1 MTLTLR
7 DKIILLVLLFSVSI
21 YLGYMAVMN
30 LDFAYIACLW
40 GNNENDFTYRYV
52 ERDYDFEEEI
62 IETEQHFWEEYIQ
75 KKVEPPFV
83 EKPDMVMD
91 CLKKY
96 TEPADMKLSKMALP
110 NSFEADLI
118 KLVALKDKK
127 SKLDAEVRMLDSEIK
142 QLSVPI
148 IESMGPVCESE
159 LSVPGKR
166 FYVSYK
172 PQTRTCISAD
182 KLKKLAIHHKSV
194 YDEYVSTSESRC
206 LKVKEMKVS

>member
-1 MTLTLR
+1 MR
-7 DKIILLVLLFSVSI
+7 H
-21 YLGYMAVMN
+21 YLAVMN

-40 GNNENDFTYRYV
+40 GNNENDFTYRYI

-75 KKVEPPFV
+75 KKVEPPFI

-96 TEPADMKLSKMALP
+96 TEPADNTLSKISLP

-118 KLVALKDKK
+118 KIVALKDKK

-142 QLSVPI
+142 HLSVPI

-166 FYVSYK
+166 FYITYK
-172 PQTRTCISAD
+172 SQTRTSITAEQ
-182 KLKKLAIHHKSV
+182 LKKLAIHHKAV
-194 YDEYVSTSESRC
+194 HDEYVSTSESRS